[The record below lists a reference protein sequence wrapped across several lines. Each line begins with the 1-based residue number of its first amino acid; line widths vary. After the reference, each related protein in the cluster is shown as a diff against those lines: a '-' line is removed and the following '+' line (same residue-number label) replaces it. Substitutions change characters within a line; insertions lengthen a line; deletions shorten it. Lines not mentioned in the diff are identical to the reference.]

1 MRKIIL
7 EGIRFRFI
15 TRKGVCYGKLG
26 DKWAY
31 VHYVSHANG
40 TTYMVDVPKKD
51 VLDVARGRGDG
62 STGISLNISASTTGG
77 RNRSRWHGG
86 CDFHHRYDYFE
97 EIKGKDVKM
106 WQKFRVLSWKRKSNI
121 WKPS

>member
-51 VLDVARGRGDG
+51 VLDVARGR
-62 STGISLNISASTTGG
+62 INW
-77 RNRSRWHGG
+77 NQ
-86 CDFHHRYDYFE
+86 FE
-97 EIKGKDVKM
+97 HICLHY
-106 WQKFRVLSWKRKSNI
+106 WRKEQEQMA
-121 WKPS
+121 WRM